1 MYARYRNLAVLWVAA
16 IVLNACAGIGF
27 RTDSVQDKIAA
38 SQVAVGTA
46 YAAVADMLTAK
57 LISVEDA
64 RKQHASLV
72 GTEQMLML
80 AEFAARGND
89 LATAEGQLA
98 AANQALSAVNQ
109 WLQAHKAKK

>member
-1 MYARYRNLAVLWVAA
+1 MYARYRNLAVLWGAA
-16 IVLNACAGIGF
+16 IFLNACVGIGLK
-27 RTDSVQDKIAA
+27 TESIQDKIAA

-46 YAAVADMLTAK
+46 YGVVADMLTAK

-89 LATAEGQLA
+89 LATAEGQLN
-98 AANQALSAVNQ
+98 AANQALIAVNQ
-109 WLQAHKAKK
+109 WLVAHKAKK